1 LPHDQPAFDD
11 AIPDSESV
19 GFRCGKLCDVS
30 ARGTER
36 AEFEEDYMAST
47 WRNRLIAIYLIAF
60 SVPSAAWAD
69 KIAICHAGIVT
80 LVSFRQHVK
89 TLRGSPRDS
98 PGDLDELIA
107 RAGKGGSDFFT
118 SQIIVQE
125 EPSGSGTFDL
135 RRIHGLLSAK
145 YRNVTAWAC
154 EPDDYPIVY
163 FVGFR
168 VRKIED
174 RTISVS
180 REKDIVNVISLHALD
195 PDLDKRLRVTLTDH
209 DEILCEDLGKT
220 CIDRIFYDR
229 Y

>member
-1 LPHDQPAFDD
+1 M
-11 AIPDSESV
+11 S
-19 GFRCGKLCDVS
+19 
-30 ARGTER
+30 
-36 AEFEEDYMAST
+36 ST
-47 WRNRLIAIYLIAF
+47 WRNRLVAICVIAANA
-60 SVPSAAWAD
+60 PSAAWAD
-69 KIAICHAGIVT
+69 KIAICHAGLVT
-80 LVSFRQHVK
+80 LVPFRQHVK
-89 TLRGSPRDS
+89 TVRGSPRDN

-107 RAGKGGSDFFT
+107 RARKGGPEFFS
-118 SQIIVQE
+118 SQIILQE

-168 VRKIED
+168 VRTIED

-195 PDLDKRLRVTLTDH
+195 PDLDKHLRVILTEH

>member
-1 LPHDQPAFDD
+1 M
-11 AIPDSESV
+11 S
-19 GFRCGKLCDVS
+19 S
-30 ARGTER
+30 A
-36 AEFEEDYMAST
+36 
-47 WRNRLIAIYLIAF
+47 WRNRLVAICLIAV
-60 SVPSAAWAD
+60 SLPSAARAD
-69 KIAICHAGIVT
+69 KIAICHAGLVT
-80 LVSFRQHVK
+80 LVPFRQHVK
-89 TLRGSPRDS
+89 ALHGSPRDN
-98 PGDLDELIA
+98 PGDLNELIA
-107 RAGKGGSDFFT
+107 RARKGGPDFFT
-118 SQIIVQE
+118 SQIIVQD

-195 PDLDKRLRVTLTDH
+195 PDLDKHLRVTLADS
-209 DEILCEDLGKT
+209 DEILCEDLSKT
-220 CIDRIFYDR
+220 CIERIFYDH